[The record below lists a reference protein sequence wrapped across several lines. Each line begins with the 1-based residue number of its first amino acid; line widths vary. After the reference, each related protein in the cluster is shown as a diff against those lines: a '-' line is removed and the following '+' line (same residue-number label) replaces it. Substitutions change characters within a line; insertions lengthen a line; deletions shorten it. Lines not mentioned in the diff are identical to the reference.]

1 MEEGRNKQERREEK
15 KSEEEEEEIRQRR
28 GRRTRVDEGEASK
41 TARPQA
47 SWQTRVGHA

>member
-15 KSEEEEEEIRQRR
+15 KSEEEEEERQRR
-28 GRRTRVDEGEASK
+28 GRRRRADEGEASK